1 MAKDSVEEEKTF
13 PTSESEDVL
22 VTAVPVSMGGT
33 AASSEPLL
41 EVLEETP
48 EQETFVV
55 TEQEPGVEAGAEKPG
70 ERGEVV
76 KSASLVAL
84 GNLGSSVL
92 GMIRQSFIASTGAAI
107 SGPFLSA
114 ISPAQKFN
122 DFIINGAV
130 PGALIPT
137 FNDYAGPDKREEL
150 RRLVFTIVNLIF
162 LVMSVSSVL
171 YFFIAPWFVNSVLA
185 SGYTP
190 SERLLT
196 LQFTR
201 IIFFS
206 LLALGPFSALQA
218 ALYAQKEFGWTSVA
232 TAAYH
237 GGIIVGAIVTVIL
250 GRRYFGEYALAFG
263 VILGTVGEIALLIPG
278 MRRTHLKYMFVL
290 DLKHPALHKVL
301 KLYGP
306 VAISFFVT
314 ACFAFLDQYFATQTP
329 CAPFM
334 SRVQHCGDVNFSA
347 MNFATLLIQFPG
359 GLVASALSFAVLPT
373 LTTHIREGEMERFKG
388 TLLLGFRLGLLLMIP
403 AAAGLIVLQ
412 MPIVN
417 LLFHH
422 GSFTSDQALLTGTAL
437 QNYSYQLPF
446 LAIDQLLI
454 AAFYARKNTLI
465 PVTVG
470 AVSVLGYLAVALPF
484 WKTVGMPALPL
495 ANSVQNT
502 THALILLVLLRMAV
516 GSLNLTGILPAL
528 LKILLATAVMFAVA
542 WGLQS
547 ALAHVSLFS
556 LNTFYGSLLTVLV
569 AGGIAAVV
577 YFGLVVLL
585 KVEEVTMLKGA
596 LMAKLGK
603 K

>member
-1 MAKDSVEEEKTF
+1 MAKDSVEDETAL
-13 PTSESEDVL
+13 PTSENDDAEV
-22 VTAVPVSMGGT
+22 VAIPIANG
-33 AASSEPLL
+33 AANSEPLL
-41 EVLEETP
+41 EVLEEEKTGGEMPPTGGEP
-48 EQETFVV
+48 EVRS
-55 TEQEPGVEAGAEKPG
+55 GADRPG
-70 ERGEVV
+70 ERHEVV

-84 GNLGSSVL
+84 GNLGSSLL

-137 FNDYAGPDKREEL
+137 FNDYAAPEKREEL

-162 LVMSVSSVL
+162 LVMGVSSIV

-185 SGYTP
+185 TQYSP
-190 SERLLT
+190 AEQALT

-206 LLALGPFSALQA
+206 LLALGPFAVLQA

-232 TAAYH
+232 TSAYH
-237 GGIIVGAIVTVIL
+237 AGIIVGAIVTSL
-250 GRRYFGEYALAFG
+250 FGKLYFGEYGLAFG
-263 VILGTVGEIALLIPG
+263 VILGTVGEVALLIPG

-301 KLYGP
+301 KLYAP
-306 VAISFFVT
+306 VAFSFFVT
-314 ACFAFLDQYFATQTP
+314 ACFGFLDQFFATQTP

-334 SRVQHCGDVNFSA
+334 NHALHCGDVNFSA

-373 LTTHIREGEMERFKG
+373 LTTHIRENEPERFKS

-412 MPIVN
+412 VPIVN

-422 GSFTSDQALLTGTAL
+422 GSFTSDQALLTGIAL

-446 LAIDQLLI
+446 LPIDQLLI

-484 WKTVGMPALPL
+484 WNTIGMPALAL
-495 ANSVQNT
+495 ANAAQNT
-502 THALILLVLLRMAV
+502 LHAFILLIILRMAI
-516 GSLNLTGILPAL
+516 GSLNLTGVLPAL
-528 LKILLATAVMFAVA
+528 LKILLATAIMYCVA
-542 WGLQS
+542 WGLQQ

-556 LNTFYGSLLTVLV
+556 ITTFYGSVLTVIV
-569 AGGIAAVV
+569 AGGCAAAI
-577 YFGLVVLL
+577 YFALVIVL

-596 LMAKLGK
+596 VMARLGK

>member
-1 MAKDSVEEEKTF
+1 MAKDSVEEEKTL
-13 PTSESEDVL
+13 PMSESDDAL
-22 VTAVPVSMGGT
+22 VTAVPVPTGGT
-33 AASSEPLL
+33 TANSELLL

-48 EQETFVV
+48 VQEIPA
-55 TEQEPGVEAGAEKPG
+55 TEQGVEAGGEKPG

-84 GNLGSSVL
+84 GNLGSSIL
-92 GMIRQSFIASTGAAI
+92 GMIRQSFIASTGATI
-107 SGPFLSA
+107 SGPFFAA

-137 FNDYAGPDKREEL
+137 FNDYATPDKREEL

-162 LVMSVSSVL
+162 LVMSISCIL
-171 YFFIAPWFVNSVLA
+171 YFFIAPWFVNSVL
-185 SGYTP
+185 GVGFTP
-190 SERLLT
+190 AERLLT

-237 GGIIVGAIVTVIL
+237 GGIIVGAIVTSIL

-263 VILGTVGEIALLIPG
+263 VILGTVGEVALLIPG

-290 DLKHPALHKVL
+290 DLNHPAMRKMLR
-301 KLYGP
+301 LYGP

-314 ACFAFLDQYFATQTP
+314 ACFGFLDQYFATQTP

-334 SRVQHCGDVNFSA
+334 SHAKSCGDVNVSA
-347 MNFATLLIQFPG
+347 MNLATLLIQFPG

-412 MPIVN
+412 LPIVN

-422 GSFTSDQALLTGTAL
+422 GNFTPDQALLTGTAL

-470 AVSVLGYLAVALPF
+470 AVSILGYLAVALPF

-528 LKILLATAVMFAVA
+528 LKILFATAIMFAVA

-547 ALAHVSLFS
+547 VLAHVSLFS
-556 LNTFYGSLLTVLV
+556 LNTFYGSLLTVIV

-577 YFGLVVLL
+577 YFGLVVVL

>member
-1 MAKDSVEEEKTF
+1 
-13 PTSESEDVL
+13 
-22 VTAVPVSMGGT
+22 
-33 AASSEPLL
+33 
-41 EVLEETP
+41 
-48 EQETFVV
+48 
-55 TEQEPGVEAGAEKPG
+55 
-70 ERGEVV
+70 
-76 KSASLVAL
+76 
-84 GNLGSSVL
+84 
-92 GMIRQSFIASTGAAI
+92 
-107 SGPFLSA
+107 
-114 ISPAQKFN
+114 
-122 DFIINGAV
+122 
-130 PGALIPT
+130 
-137 FNDYAGPDKREEL
+137 
-150 RRLVFTIVNLIF
+150 
-162 LVMSVSSVL
+162 
-171 YFFIAPWFVNSVLA
+171 
-185 SGYTP
+185 
-190 SERLLT
+190 
-196 LQFTR
+196 
-201 IIFFS
+201 
-206 LLALGPFSALQA
+206 
-218 ALYAQKEFGWTSVA
+218 
-232 TAAYH
+232 
-237 GGIIVGAIVTVIL
+237 
-250 GRRYFGEYALAFG
+250 
-263 VILGTVGEIALLIPG
+263 
-278 MRRTHLKYMFVL
+278 MFVL
-290 DLKHPALHKVL
+290 DLNHPALRKVL

-334 SRVQHCGDVNFSA
+334 SRPQGCGDVNFSA

-373 LTTHIREGEMERFKG
+373 LTTHIREGEIERFKG

-422 GSFTSDQALLTGTAL
+422 GNFTSDQALLTGTAL

-446 LAIDQLLI
+446 LALDQLLI

-470 AVSVLGYLAVALPF
+470 AVSILGYLAVALPF

-516 GSLNLTGILPAL
+516 GSLNLTSILPAL
-528 LKILLATAVMFAVA
+528 LKILFATAIMFAVA
-542 WGLQS
+542 WGLQ
-547 ALAHVSLFS
+547 AVLAQIGLFS
-556 LNTFYGSLLTVLV
+556 LNTFYGSLLTVIV

-577 YFGLVVLL
+577 YFGLVVVL

>member
-1 MAKDSVEEEKTF
+1 MAKDSVEEEKTP
-13 PTSESEDVL
+13 PTSEPEDAL
-22 VTAVPVSMGGT
+22 VIAVPVSTGGT
-33 AASSEPLL
+33 AANSEPLL
-41 EVLEETP
+41 EVLKETP
-48 EQETFVV
+48 VQEIRAAEQRVEVG
-55 TEQEPGVEAGAEKPG
+55 TEKSG

-137 FNDYAGPDKREEL
+137 FNDYATPDKREEL

-162 LVMSVSSVL
+162 LVMSVSSIL

-190 SERLLT
+190 AERLLT

-237 GGIIVGAIVTVIL
+237 GGIIVGAIVTSIL

-263 VILGTVGEIALLIPG
+263 VILGTVGEVALLIPG

-290 DLKHPALHKVL
+290 DLNHPALRKVL

-334 SRVQHCGDVNFSA
+334 SHAQRCGDVNFSA

-373 LTTHIREGEMERFKG
+373 LTTHIREGELERFKG

-422 GSFTSDQALLTGTAL
+422 GKFTPDQALLTGIAL

-470 AVSVLGYLAVALPF
+470 AVSILGYLAVALPL

-528 LKILLATAVMFAVA
+528 LKILFATAIMFAVA

-547 ALAHVSLFS
+547 ALAQISLFS
-556 LNTFYGSLLTVLV
+556 LNTFYGSLLTVIV

-577 YFGLVVLL
+577 YFGLVVVL